1 MNAVL
6 NIYKDCTSEKPS
18 KVYVCKR
25 LLLGVSKKVQALSEN
40 MDGKSEKEQEEI
52 TIDILK
58 TIFPNFDTEDFNFI
72 DPVEYFNFIKEI
84 SSETNKLMSNAIKN
98 QKEAGY

>member
-1 MNAVL
+1 MNAIL
-6 NIYKDCTSEKPS
+6 NIYKDCTSDEPS
-18 KVYVCKR
+18 KQYVCKR

-40 MDGKSEKEQEEI
+40 LEGKNDKEQEEI

-58 TIFPNFDTEDFNFI
+58 TIFPNFDAEDFNYI

-84 SSETNKLMSNAIKN
+84 SSETQKLMGNAIKN
-98 QKEAGY
+98 

>member
-6 NIYKDCTSEKPS
+6 NIYKDCTSDKPS
-18 KVYVCKR
+18 KQYVCKR

-40 MDGKSEKEQEEI
+40 MEGKNEKEQEEV

-58 TIFPNFDTEDFNFI
+58 AIFPNFEDDDFNYI

-98 QKEAGY
+98 

>member
-1 MNAVL
+1 MNAIL
-6 NIYKDCTSEKPS
+6 NIYKDCTSEEPS
-18 KVYVCKR
+18 KTYVCKR

-40 MDGKSEKEQEEI
+40 MAEKDAKEQEEI

-58 TIFPNFDTEDFNFI
+58 TIFPNFDTDDFNYI

-84 SSETNKLMSNAIKN
+84 SSETNKIMGNAIKN
-98 QKEAGY
+98 

>member
-18 KVYVCKR
+18 KQYVCKR

-40 MDGKSEKEQEEI
+40 MAEKDAKEQEEI

-58 TIFPNFDTEDFNFI
+58 TIFPNFDADDFNYI

-84 SSETNKLMSNAIKN
+84 SSETNKIMGNAIKN
-98 QKEAGY
+98 

>member
-1 MNAVL
+1 MNAIL
-6 NIYKDCTSEKPS
+6 NIYKDCTSDEPTKT
-18 KVYVCKR
+18 YTCKR

-40 MDGKSEKEQEEI
+40 MKNKSEKEQEEI

-58 TIFPNFDTEDFNFI
+58 TIFPNFDAEDFLYI

-84 SSETNKLMSNAIKN
+84 SNETNKIMGNAIKN
-98 QKEAGY
+98 

>member
-6 NIYKDCTSEKPS
+6 NVYKDCTSDEPTKQ
-18 KVYVCKR
+18 YVCKR
-25 LLLGVSKKVQALSEN
+25 LLLGVSKKVQALSSN
-40 MDGKSEKEQEEI
+40 IADKDAKEQEEL

-58 TIFPNFDTEDFNFI
+58 TIFPNFEAEDLDFI

-84 SSETNKLMSNAIKN
+84 SNETNRIMGNAVKN
-98 QKEAGY
+98 

>member
-1 MNAVL
+1 MNAIL

-18 KVYVCKR
+18 KQYVCKR

-40 MDGKSEKEQEEI
+40 MADKDEKEQEEI

-58 TIFPNFDTEDFNFI
+58 TIFPNFDTEDFNYI

-84 SSETNKLMSNAIKN
+84 SSETNKIMGNAIKN
-98 QKEAGY
+98 

>member
-1 MNAVL
+1 MNAIL
-6 NIYKDCTSEKPS
+6 NIYKDCTSDEPS
-18 KVYVCKR
+18 KQYVCKR

-40 MDGKSEKEQEEI
+40 MKDKSEKEQEEI

-58 TIFPNFDTEDFNFI
+58 TIFSNFDAEDFNYI

-84 SSETNKLMSNAIKN
+84 SNETNKIMGNAIKN
-98 QKEAGY
+98 

>member
-6 NIYKDCTSEKPS
+6 NIYKDCTTEEPS
-18 KVYVCKR
+18 KQYVCKR

-40 MDGKSEKEQEEI
+40 MEGKTDKEQEEI

-58 TIFPNFDTEDFNFI
+58 TIFPNFENDDFNYI
-72 DPVEYFNFIKEI
+72 DPVEYFEFIKTI
-84 SSETNKLMSNAIKN
+84 SNETNKILGNAIKN
-98 QKEAGY
+98 

>member
-1 MNAVL
+1 MNAIL
-6 NIYKDCTSEKPS
+6 NIYKDCTSEEPS
-18 KVYVCKR
+18 KTYVCKR

-40 MDGKSEKEQEEI
+40 MAEKDAKEQEEI

-58 TIFPNFDTEDFNFI
+58 TIFPNFEDDDFNYI

-84 SSETNKLMSNAIKN
+84 SSETNTIMGNAIKN
-98 QKEAGY
+98 

>member
-1 MNAVL
+1 MNAIL
-6 NIYKDCTSEKPS
+6 NIYEDCTSEKPT
-18 KVYVCKR
+18 KQYVCKR

-40 MDGKSEKEQEEI
+40 MDGKTEKEQEEL

-58 TIFPNFDTEDFNFI
+58 AIFPNFDTKDFNYI

-84 SSETNKLMSNAIKN
+84 SNETNKIMGNAIKN
-98 QKEAGY
+98 

>member
-1 MNAVL
+1 MNATL
-6 NIYKDCTSEKPS
+6 NIYKDCTSEEPS
-18 KVYVCKR
+18 KQYVCKR

-40 MDGKSEKEQEEI
+40 MEGKTEKEQEEI

-58 TIFPNFDTEDFNFI
+58 AIFPNFEDEDFNYI

-84 SSETNKLMSNAIKN
+84 FSETQKLMGNALKN
-98 QKEAGY
+98 

>member
-1 MNAVL
+1 MNAIL

-18 KVYVCKR
+18 KQYVCKR

-40 MDGKSEKEQEEI
+40 MDGKSEQEQEEI

-58 TIFPNFDTEDFNFI
+58 AIFPNFDADDFNYI

-84 SSETNKLMSNAIKN
+84 SSETNKIMSNAIKN
-98 QKEAGY
+98 